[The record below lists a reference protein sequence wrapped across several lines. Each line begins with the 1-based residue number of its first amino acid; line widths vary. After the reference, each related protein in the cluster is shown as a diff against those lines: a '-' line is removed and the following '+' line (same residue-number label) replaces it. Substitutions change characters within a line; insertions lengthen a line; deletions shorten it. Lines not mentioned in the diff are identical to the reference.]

1 MQRKR
6 GSMPETNYDPDN
18 LAMSPMKTN
27 NNMGMIPRTS
37 VKKPKILPPSYYQVE
52 QDHQFNS

>member
-18 LAMSPMKTN
+18 LAMSPMKKN
-27 NNMGMIPRTS
+27 NNMGMIPMTS

-52 QDHQFNS
+52 QDH